1 MLMFLVDWLLSLFG
15 IFSLIFLDHSSL
27 CSSEAK
33 SKSAQK

>member
-1 MLMFLVDWLLSLFG
+1 MLIFIVDWLLPLFG
-15 IFSLIFLDHSSL
+15 IFFLILLDHSSL